1 MFQVKLF
8 TLFSMCSAASRQE
21 LNALF
26 KSKIQDQLHWEVDR
40 PYILWEICIDRSPS
54 YGT

>member
-21 LNALF
+21 LIALF

-40 PYILWEICIDRSPS
+40 PYILREICVDRSPS